1 LSDEDE
7 IKFKYG
13 EPLNTILL
21 VVILIVVSA
30 VSLFLYFQITQPSES
45 SFLYGL
51 NQFYQLGVLF
61 VVLLAF
67 ILLIARPLMRLILI
81 KPNKK

>member
-1 LSDEDE
+1 MSEE
-7 IKFKYG
+7 EKIEFKYG
-13 EPLNTILL
+13 EPLNTILFL
-21 VVILIVVSA
+21 IILILVSA
-30 VSLFLYFQITQPSES
+30 VSLFLYFQITEPSES

-67 ILLIARPLMRLILI
+67 ILLIARPLIRLILI
-81 KPNKK
+81 KTNNK

>member
-1 LSDEDE
+1 MSEE
-7 IKFKYG
+7 EKIEFKYG
-13 EPLNTILL
+13 EPLNTILFL
-21 VVILIVVSA
+21 IILILVSA

-61 VVLLAF
+61 VVLLVF
-67 ILLIARPLMRLILI
+67 ILLIARPLIRLILI
-81 KPNKK
+81 KPNNK

>member
-1 LSDEDE
+1 MSEEEE
-7 IKFKYG
+7 IEFKYG

-21 VVILIVVSA
+21 LIILIVVSA

-67 ILLIARPLMRLILI
+67 ILLIARPLIRLILI
-81 KPNKK
+81 KPNNK

>member
-1 LSDEDE
+1 MSEE
-7 IKFKYG
+7 EKVEFKYG
-13 EPLNTILL
+13 EPLNTILFL
-21 VVILIVVSA
+21 IILILVSA
-30 VSLFLYFQITQPSES
+30 VSLFFYFQITEPSES

-67 ILLIARPLMRLILI
+67 ILLIARPLIRLILI
-81 KPNKK
+81 KTNNK

>member
-1 LSDEDE
+1 MSDEEE
-7 IKFKYG
+7 IEFKYD
-13 EPLNTILL
+13 EPLNTILH
-21 VVILIVVSA
+21 VVLLIVVSA
-30 VSLFLYFQITQPSES
+30 VSLFFYFQITHPSES